1 MHHIPVRRLLPVAH
15 TPVIPVTASCA
26 QGESGQLCGGF
37 SDVAWVQS
45 GNKGRYIHS
54 DEAFLFTLV
63 NSQNVPP
70 TKFPV
75 KKRMYAICYHPQ

>member
-1 MHHIPVRRLLPVAH
+1 MCTIHRELKLPIRRRR
-15 TPVIPVTASCA
+15 

-63 NSQNVPP
+63 NSQSVPP
-70 TKFPV
+70 TRFPV

>member
-1 MHHIPVRRLLPVAH
+1 MTARVHITRLYPLAH
-15 TPVIPVTASCA
+15 LYLRPPACP
-26 QGESGQLCGGF
+26 QGENGQLCGGY
-37 SDVAWVQS
+37 SDVPWVQS

-63 NSQNVPP
+63 NHQNVPP